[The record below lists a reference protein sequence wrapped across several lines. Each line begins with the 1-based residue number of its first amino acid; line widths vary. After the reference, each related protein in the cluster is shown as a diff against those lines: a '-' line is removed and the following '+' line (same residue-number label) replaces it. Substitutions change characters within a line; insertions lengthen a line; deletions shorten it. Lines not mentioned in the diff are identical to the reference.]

1 MFLRQTKQKNGIYL
15 SIVKSYRDSNGRPKQ
30 TTVKSLGFLHD
41 LQKQYSDP
49 VAFFAEEA
57 RKMTKDSRSVINVS
71 EKINCA
77 EIMSDNEDSFKN
89 VGYLV
94 LKRIYRELQ
103 IDKFWAIRQKTL
115 NVDFNLNR
123 IFLLLVI
130 SRALY
135 PASKRETYLE
145 RSRFFES
152 FDFSLNDVYRAL
164 DIFAEEEKN
173 LQAWIFDH
181 SRDLYNRNMEYGYFD
196 CTNYYFEIEQND
208 TDLVDEEG
216 NIIQKNYRKR
226 GPEKN
231 HRPDPIIEM
240 GLLMDSTGIPLAY
253 DLFPGNESEKLHLRP
268 ALNRAR
274 NEFGIGRTILVA
286 DRGINTSDNIYF
298 ISGDNKGDV
307 NNRDGYV
314 YGQSVR
320 GADREF
326 KDWVTDPKGYIKT
339 VIEENGESIMFTHKS
354 RIYPKTI
361 YVTTQMKNG
370 KTKKRKIT
378 VDQKQMAY
386 YSEKYAKRQKAAR
399 DEMIARARDL
409 IAHPK
414 KYDRISA
421 AGASGYVL
429 NLSFK
434 KETGEIV
441 DKDLILDEDKI
452 REEERFDGFYSI
464 VTSELDMPDE
474 KIRQVYR
481 GLAKIEDTFKVT
493 KSTLRSR
500 PVYVWTKESIEA
512 HFMTCFTSLVILR
525 LLEKK
530 TGEQYSLERLVE
542 SMKKYGCVSYVDNT
556 YRFIYNDEIISSFSD
571 AFNLDLNKKY
581 RTKSDMKKLLQYR

>member
-77 EIMSDNEDSFKN
+77 EIMNDNEDSFKN